1 MHNTHHQLLTLLTG
15 QVPTQKAAMKA
26 RVIMGSLV
34 RKRIQPYQS
43 TENITEQGAAI
54 ENLFRKI

>member
-26 RVIMGSLV
+26 RVIMGV
-34 RKRIQPYQS
+34 PDQETYPTI
-43 TENITEQGAAI
+43 
-54 ENLFRKI
+54 